1 MSREIGPAESRM
13 VSAQADL
20 IAELR
25 RDLRASEAREAALR
39 REVSELK
46 NVVVIL
52 RRGLRS
58 VVRTGAPPRLSVL
71 A

>member
-20 IAELR
+20 IADLR
-25 RDLRASEAREAALR
+25 RDLRASEARVATLQ

-46 NVVVIL
+46 NVVVML

-58 VVRTGAPPRLSVL
+58 VTRSGLSVF

>member
-20 IAELR
+20 IADLR

-46 NVVVIL
+46 NVVAML
-52 RRGLRS
+52 RRGARAVARS
-58 VVRTGAPPRLSVL
+58 GLSVF

>member
-20 IAELR
+20 IADLR
-25 RDLRASEAREAALR
+25 RDLRASEARVATLQ

-46 NVVVIL
+46 NVVVML
-52 RRGLRS
+52 RRSLRPVTRS
-58 VVRTGAPPRLSVL
+58 GLSVF

>member
-13 VSAQADL
+13 VRAQQDL
-20 IAELR
+20 IADLR
-25 RDLRASEAREAALR
+25 RDLRASEARVARLQ

-46 NVVVIL
+46 NVVAGL
-52 RRGLRS
+52 RRVAR
-58 VVRTGAPPRLSVL
+58 VARTGLSVF